1 MSTCMFSLSIPGLSS
16 PPPTLSDCRY
26 NVTRHLPTAFYI
38 MMSCILKLSPKEA
51 FLHPLCCFSHVVCP
65 HKKRSD

>member
-38 MMSCILKLSPKEA
+38 MMSCILKLSPK
-51 FLHPLCCFSHVVCP
+51 
-65 HKKRSD
+65 